1 MTAPVPCPL
10 GCCSAGQLSVLQGRG
25 FLSSSHSA
33 AHSRA
38 GKKHT
43 QVITRLQKAATELR
57 VRVLSWAAAT
67 GVPQTPA
74 LILHAG
80 KLLSSVAPQQA
91 PAPRQPCLTQQV
103 TSLWRSP
110 VSTVTHGEAR

>member
-10 GCCSAGQLSVLQGRG
+10 GCCSAGQLSVLQGQG

-33 AHSRA
+33 AHSQA
-38 GKKHT
+38 GKKRT

-57 VRVLSWAAAT
+57 ARVLSWAAAT

-80 KLLSSVAPQQA
+80 KLLSSMAPSRLLPQG
-91 PAPRQPCLTQQV
+91 
-103 TSLWRSP
+103 SP
-110 VSTVTHGEAR
+110 VSHSRSQAYGGAPSAP